1 MNQFKRLRTTC
12 VARPGWKRAAYG
24 LTTSV
29 AVMALVSGCG
39 IFPSGG
45 SSLGSSG
52 TVNIDANTPPRY
64 VVNDYVTNTRLST
77 SWLQTNVATK
87 TVTLLVSLN
96 ANNLSL
102 NGYSHGFA
110 DIDVPVG
117 WHVTVKFTNKNGLV
131 PGSLMVVKPSALVS
145 GKHASAALQ
154 GAATALPYQGIGLN
168 QSQSFSFLADKAG
181 TYLLWSAPTAGSGTW
196 MWFRVVANSS
206 SPVVKVKHVT
216 A

>member
-1 MNQFKRLRTTC
+1 MNQSKLLRTLYFG
-12 VARPGWKRAAYG
+12 RPAWKRVAFG

-29 AVMALVSGCG
+29 AMVALVSGCG

-52 TVNIDANTPPRY
+52 NVNIDANTPPRY
-64 VVNDYVTNTRLST
+64 IVSDYVTNTRLSG
-77 SWLQTNVATK
+77 SWLHTNVATK
-87 TVTLLVSLN
+87 SVTLSVSLN

-110 DIDVPVG
+110 DVDVPMG
-117 WHVTVKFTNKNGLV
+117 WHVTVNFTNKNSLV

-145 GKHASAALQ
+145 GKYVAAALH
-154 GAATALPYQGIGLN
+154 GAATKLPYQGIGLN
-168 QSQSFSFLADKAG
+168 QSQSFSFVADKAG

-196 MWFRVVANSS
+196 MWFRVISNITA
-206 SPVVKVKHVT
+206 PVVKVKHVT